1 MDLAAWALGR
11 STSLTEKDLKE
22 AKARSQQI
30 AAQLTTPPSSN
41 SRGVQLFN
49 RRRQRVNEFTLESRG
64 QRGQKPGQ
72 ESLRVPPASPRG
84 HAPGLSLSPT
94 SLPEPGPPRNPA
106 CQSADTGVPGH
117 SMEGSSEEASLLR
130 HLEKVASEE
139 EEVPLVVYLK
149 ENAALLTANGLH
161 LSQNREA
168 QQSPPTPPPAEVHS
182 PATDASQDL
191 PSPGATVITP
201 PSNSSHNPPATDVD
215 QNPPAT
221 VTPQSLPLSSVQQ
234 NSSEA
239 QLPPKGAVPDFK
251 PSTPCAAGQPQE
263 PAAELRSSTLLI
275 DKVSA
280 PPTTASTF
288 SREVTPISSSRP
300 PAPDFMSSSLLIDV
314 QLGAPV
320 VSTEQEMSGRAAAT
334 TPIKLYSEV
343 HLTLA
348 KPPSVVN
355 RTARPFGIQAPGG
368 TSQMER
374 SPMVERRHLGEKG
387 PAPRPPSVADR
398 SPRPQR
404 HVMSHSPMLER
415 RPVAQ
420 RSPALERRPLGNFT
434 PPPTYAETLSTAPL
448 TSRVRSPPSYSALYP
463 SSDPKPSHLKG
474 QAVPASKT
482 GILEESIA
490 RRGSRK
496 SMFTFVEK
504 PKVTPNPDLLDLV
517 QTADEKRRQR
527 DQGEM
532 GVEEEPFAL
541 GAEASNFQQEPAP
554 RDRASPA
561 GAEEIVPEWASCLKS
576 PRIQAKPKPKPNQNL
591 SEASGK
597 GAELYARRQSRME
610 KYVIESSGHAE
621 RARCPS
627 PTMSLPSCWKY
638 PTNAPGG
645 FRVASRSP
653 ARTPPASLYHGY
665 LPENGVLRP
674 EPSRQPPC
682 QLRPSLFV
690 LSPIKEPAK
699 SSPTAAPPAKPSS
712 LDLAP
717 SLPKAALPP
726 SPALPRPSRSSPGLY
741 TSPGQDG
748 LRPTAVS
755 PTYSSDVS
763 PVSPSRAWSPR
774 AKQAPRPSFST
785 RNAGI
790 EAQDRRE
797 NLPTSPPW
805 TPGASRPPSSLDGW
819 VSPGPWEPG
828 RGSSLSSPPPLP
840 PPPPPPPPMSPS
852 WSERSVSPLRP
863 ETEARPPSRQLQ
875 ALLARNIINAARRK
889 SASPRPAGAESL
901 RPFSPTRA
909 LPPPPPPPPP
919 PRMRS
924 PLPARPGQAADPG
937 ATFAPIPRSPLPAG
951 PSPCASSRSPLPAPP
966 RPFPYRR
973 SPTDSDVS
981 LDSEDSGA
989 KSPGILGY
997 NICPRGWNGSLRLK
1011 RGSLPTEASCTT

>member
-1 MDLAAWALGR
+1 MLGPHLPPPPLGPSEGRPAPCAFRIPDGSYRCLALEAEESSGEEGQQGEAGLMDLEEDEVVSRSGDNSACRATQGSPQLPGALDLQPPSCSREVQGGPQQDRAGQDQDVAKARQVTPTSPSPGPGPRVAQKPALGR
-11 STSLTEKDLKE
+11 STSLAEKDLKE

-49 RRRQRVNEFTLESRG
+49 RRRQRVNEFTLESHG
-64 QRGQKPGQ
+64 QRGPKPSQ
-72 ESLRVPPASPRG
+72 ESLSVLPASPPG

-94 SLPEPGPPRNPA
+94 SPPEPGPPRHPKP
-106 CQSADTGVPGH
+106 QSPGRGVPGH
-117 SMEGSSEEASLLR
+117 SMEGYSEEASLLR
-130 HLEKVASEE
+130 HLERVASEE

-182 PATDASQDL
+182 PAADVNQNLSS
-191 PSPGATVITP
+191 PSATLTTP
-201 PSNSSHNPPATDVD
+201 ASNSSHNLPATDVN

-221 VTPQSLPLSSVQQ
+221 VVPQSLPLASAQQ

-239 QLPPKGAVPDFK
+239 HLPPNGTVPDAK
-251 PSTPCAAGQPQE
+251 PSTLCADGQAQGPG
-263 PAAELRSSTLLI
+263 AEVRSSTLLI
-275 DKVSA
+275 DKVST
-280 PPTTASTF
+280 PPTTTSTF
-288 SREVTPISSSRP
+288 SREATLLPSAGA

-314 QLGAPV
+314 QPHTLV
-320 VSTEQEMSGRAAAT
+320 VSEQEMSGRATAT
-334 TPIKLYSEV
+334 TPTKVYSEV
-343 HLTLA
+343 HFTLA

-374 SPMVERRHLGEKG
+374 SPMIERRHFGEKAS
-387 PAPRPPSVADR
+387 APQPSSVADR

-404 HVMSHSPMLER
+404 HVMSHSPMVERRLVGQLSPASER
-415 RPVAQ
+415 RPV
-420 RSPALERRPLGNFT
+420 GNFA

-448 TSRVRSPPSYSALYP
+448 ASRVRSPPSYSALYP
-463 SSDPKPSHLKG
+463 SSDPRPSHLKG

-482 GILEESIA
+482 GILEESMA

-496 SMFTFVEK
+496 AMFTFVEK

-527 DQGEM
+527 DQGEV

-541 GAEASNFQQEPAP
+541 GAEASNFQQVPAP

-561 GAEEIVPEWASCLKS
+561 AAEEAVPEWASCLKS

-610 KYVIESSGHAE
+610 KYVIESSGPTE
-621 RARCPS
+621 LARCPS
-627 PTMSLPSCWKY
+627 PTMSLPSSWKY
-638 PTNAPGG
+638 STNAPGG

-674 EPSRQPPC
+674 EPTKQQQPY

-699 SSPTAAPPAKPSS
+699 PLPRAASPRAASPRAASPAKPSS
-712 LDLAP
+712 LDLVP
-717 SLPKAALPP
+717 SLPKGLPP
-726 SPALPRPSRSSPGLY
+726 SPALPRPSRSSLGLC

-748 LRPTAVS
+748 LQPTAVS
-755 PTYSSDVS
+755 PPYSGDIS
-763 PVSPSRAWSPR
+763 PVSPSRAWPPR

-790 EAQDRRE
+790 EAQV
-797 NLPTSPPW
+797 W
-805 TPGASRPPSSLDGW
+805 KPSFCF
-819 VSPGPWEPG
+819 
-828 RGSSLSSPPPLP
+828 
-840 PPPPPPPPMSPS
+840 
-852 WSERSVSPLRP
+852 
-863 ETEARPPSRQLQ
+863 
-875 ALLARNIINAARRK
+875 K
-889 SASPRPAGAESL
+889 
-901 RPFSPTRA
+901 
-909 LPPPPPPPPP
+909 
-919 PRMRS
+919 
-924 PLPARPGQAADPG
+924 
-937 ATFAPIPRSPLPAG
+937 
-951 PSPCASSRSPLPAPP
+951 
-966 RPFPYRR
+966 
-973 SPTDSDVS
+973 
-981 LDSEDSGA
+981 
-989 KSPGILGY
+989 
-997 NICPRGWNGSLRLK
+997 
-1011 RGSLPTEASCTT
+1011 

>member
-1 MDLAAWALGR
+1 
-11 STSLTEKDLKE
+11 
-22 AKARSQQI
+22 
-30 AAQLTTPPSSN
+30 
-41 SRGVQLFN
+41 
-49 RRRQRVNEFTLESRG
+49 
-64 QRGQKPGQ
+64 
-72 ESLRVPPASPRG
+72 
-84 HAPGLSLSPT
+84 
-94 SLPEPGPPRNPA
+94 
-106 CQSADTGVPGH
+106 
-117 SMEGSSEEASLLR
+117 MEGSSEEASLLR

-182 PATDASQDL
+182 PATDASQNL

-201 PSNSSHNPPATDVD
+201 PSNSNHNPPATDVD

-239 QLPPKGAVPDFK
+239 QLPLKVAVPDFK
-251 PSTPCAAGQPQE
+251 PSTPCAGGQPQE
-263 PAAELRSSTLLI
+263 PAAEVRSSTLLI

-280 PPTTASTF
+280 PPTTTSTF

-448 TSRVRSPPSYSALYP
+448 ASRVRSPPSYSALYP

-554 RDRASPA
+554 RDRASAA

-840 PPPPPPPPMSPS
+840 PPPPPPPMSPS

-901 RPFSPTRA
+901 RPFSPPRA

-951 PSPCASSRSPLPAPP
+951 PSPCASPRSPLPAPP

>member
-1 MDLAAWALGR
+1 MALGL
-11 STSLTEKDLKE
+11 STSLTERDLKE

-49 RRRQRVNEFTLESRG
+49 RRRQRVNEFTLENHSR
-64 QRGQKPGQ
+64 RGQKPSQ
-72 ESLRVPPASPRG
+72 ESLQAPPASPAG
-84 HAPGLSLSPT
+84 YASGLSLSPT
-94 SLPEPGPPRNPA
+94 SLPEPGPPRNTSS
-106 CQSADTGVPGH
+106 QSPDVGVPVH
-117 SMEGSSEEASLLR
+117 SMEGCSEKANLLR

-168 QQSPPTPPPAEVHS
+168 QQSPASPPTAEVHS
-182 PATDASQDL
+182 PAADVNQNLSSLSGTL
-191 PSPGATVITP
+191 ITP
-201 PSNSSHNPPATDVD
+201 TSNSNHSLPAADIN
-215 QNPPAT
+215 QNPPGP
-221 VTPQSLPLSSVQQ
+221 VTPQSPPLSSSPQP
-234 NSSEA
+234 SEA
-239 QLPPKGAVPDFK
+239 QLPPNGTVSDSK
-251 PSTPCAAGQPQE
+251 PGTLCSGGQPPE
-263 PAAELRSSTLLI
+263 PAVEVRPSTLLI
-275 DKVSA
+275 DKVSV
-280 PPTTASTF
+280 PPTTTNTF
-288 SREVTPISSSRP
+288 SRQTAPLSSSGT
-300 PAPDFMSSSLLIDV
+300 PAPDFMSSSLLID
-314 QLGAPV
+314 LRPSAPA
-320 VSTEQEMSGRAAAT
+320 VSAEQETSVWAAT
-334 TPIKLYSEV
+334 ATPAKLYSEV
-343 HLTLA
+343 HFTLA

-355 RTARPFGIQAPGG
+355 RTARPFGIQGSG
-368 TSQMER
+368 STSQIER
-374 SPMVERRHLGEKG
+374 SPMVERRHLGEKVLT
-387 PAPRPPSVADR
+387 PQPSSMADR

-404 HVMSHSPMLER
+404 HMMSHSPMVER
-415 RPVAQ
+415 RSVAQ

-434 PPPTYAETLSTAPL
+434 PPPTYAETLSTAPPA
-448 TSRVRSPPSYSALYP
+448 SRVRSPPSYSALYP
-463 SSDPKPSHLKG
+463 SSDPKPSPLKG

-482 GILEESIA
+482 GILEESMA

-527 DQGEM
+527 DQGEA

-541 GAEASNFQQEPAP
+541 GAEASNFQQESAP

-561 GAEEIVPEWASCLKS
+561 AAEEVLPEWASCLKS

-610 KYVIESSGHAE
+610 KYVIESSGHTE
-621 RARCPS
+621 LARCPS
-627 PTMSLPSCWKY
+627 PTMSLPSSWKY
-638 PTNAPGG
+638 STNAPGG

-674 EPSRQPPC
+674 EPTKQPAY

-690 LSPIKEPAK
+690 LSPIKEPVKA
-699 SSPTAAPPAKPSS
+699 SPRAASPAKPSS
-712 LDLAP
+712 LDLVP
-717 SLPKAALPP
+717 SLPKGALPA
-726 SPALPRPSRSSPGLY
+726 SPALPRASRSSPGLY

-748 LRPTAVS
+748 LQPTAVS
-755 PTYSSDVS
+755 PTYSSDIS

-797 NLPTSPPW
+797 SLPTSPPW

-828 RGSSLSSPPPLP
+828 RGSSMSSPPPL
-840 PPPPPPPPMSPS
+840 PPPPPMSPS

-863 ETEARPPSRQLQ
+863 EAEARPPSRQLQ

-901 RPFSPTRA
+901 RPFSPPGA
-909 LPPPPPPPPP
+909 QAQPPRPPPPPP
-919 PRMRS
+919 PRLRS
-924 PLPARPGQAADPG
+924 PQPTRPGPPVAAAPG
-937 ATFAPIPRSPLPAG
+937 ATFSPIPRSPLPAG
-951 PSPCASSRSPLPAPP
+951 PSPCASPRSPLPATP

>member
-1 MDLAAWALGR
+1 MLGPHLPPPPLGASEGRPAPCAFRIPDGSYRCLALEAEESSGEEGQQGEAGLMDLEEDEGVSRSGDSSACRATQGSPPLPEALELQPPSCSREVQRGPQQDRPGQDWDVAKAQQVTPTSPSPGPGPRVAQKPALGR

-49 RRRQRVNEFTLESRG
+49 RRRQRVNEFTLESHG
-64 QRGQKPGQ
+64 QRGPKPSQ
-72 ESLRVPPASPRG
+72 ESLRVLPASPPG

-94 SLPEPGPPRNPA
+94 SPPEPGAPRHPNP
-106 CQSADTGVPGH
+106 QSPGRGVPGH
-117 SMEGSSEEASLLR
+117 SMEGYSEEASLLR
-130 HLEKVASEE
+130 HLERVASEE

-168 QQSPPTPPPAEVHS
+168 QQSPPTPPAAEVHS
-182 PATDASQDL
+182 PAADVNQNLSS
-191 PSPGATVITP
+191 PSATLTTP
-201 PSNSSHNPPATDVD
+201 ASNSSHNLPATDVN

-221 VTPQSLPLSSVQQ
+221 VAPQSLPLASAQQ
-234 NSSEA
+234 NSPEA
-239 QLPPKGAVPDFK
+239 RLPANGSVPDAK
-251 PSTPCAAGQPQE
+251 PSTLCADGQAQGPG
-263 PAAELRSSTLLI
+263 AEVRSSSLLI

-280 PPTTASTF
+280 PPPATSTF
-288 SREVTPISSSRP
+288 SREATLIPGAGA

-314 QLGAPV
+314 QPHGLM
-320 VSTEQEMSGRAAAT
+320 VSAEQELSGRTTAT
-334 TPIKLYSEV
+334 TPTKVYSEV
-343 HLTLA
+343 HFTLA

-355 RTARPFGIQAPGG
+355 RTARPFGVQAPGG

-374 SPMVERRHLGEKG
+374 SPMIERRHFGEKAS
-387 PAPRPPSVADR
+387 APQPPSVADR

-404 HVMSHSPMLER
+404 HMMSHSPMVERRLVGQRSPASER
-415 RPVAQ
+415 RPVGSFA
-420 RSPALERRPLGNFT
+420 
-434 PPPTYAETLSTAPL
+434 PPPTYAETLSTAPPA
-448 TSRVRSPPSYSALYP
+448 SRVRSPPSYSALYP

-474 QAVPASKT
+474 QAAPASKT
-482 GILEESIA
+482 GILEESMA

-496 SMFTFVEK
+496 AMFTFVEK

-527 DQGEM
+527 DQGEV

-561 GAEEIVPEWASCLKS
+561 AAEEAVPEWASCLKS

-610 KYVIESSGHAE
+610 KYVIESSGPTE
-621 RARCPS
+621 LARCPS
-627 PTMSLPSCWKY
+627 PTMSLPSSWKY
-638 PTNAPGG
+638 STNAPGA

-674 EPSRQPPC
+674 EPTKQQPPY

-699 SSPTAAPPAKPSS
+699 ASPRAASPAKPSS

-717 SLPKAALPP
+717 SLPKAGLPP
-726 SPALPRPSRSSPGLY
+726 SPALPRPSRSSLGLC

-748 LRPTAVS
+748 LQPTAVS
-755 PTYSSDVS
+755 PPYSGDIS
-763 PVSPSRAWSPR
+763 PVSPSRAWPPR

-790 EAQDRRE
+790 EAQV
-797 NLPTSPPW
+797 W
-805 TPGASRPPSSLDGW
+805 KPSFCF
-819 VSPGPWEPG
+819 
-828 RGSSLSSPPPLP
+828 
-840 PPPPPPPPMSPS
+840 
-852 WSERSVSPLRP
+852 
-863 ETEARPPSRQLQ
+863 
-875 ALLARNIINAARRK
+875 K
-889 SASPRPAGAESL
+889 
-901 RPFSPTRA
+901 
-909 LPPPPPPPPP
+909 
-919 PRMRS
+919 
-924 PLPARPGQAADPG
+924 
-937 ATFAPIPRSPLPAG
+937 
-951 PSPCASSRSPLPAPP
+951 
-966 RPFPYRR
+966 
-973 SPTDSDVS
+973 
-981 LDSEDSGA
+981 
-989 KSPGILGY
+989 
-997 NICPRGWNGSLRLK
+997 
-1011 RGSLPTEASCTT
+1011 